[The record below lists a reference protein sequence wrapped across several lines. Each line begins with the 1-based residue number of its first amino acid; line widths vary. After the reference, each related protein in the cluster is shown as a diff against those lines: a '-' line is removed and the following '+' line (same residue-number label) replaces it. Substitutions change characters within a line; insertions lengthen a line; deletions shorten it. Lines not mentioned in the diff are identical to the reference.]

1 MATIFYEEKKNM
13 DKIFDQAKDKNVA
26 ALIIYAKPAADNK
39 AYVDS
44 KCRTQ
49 FKTSAL
55 KDAFLK
61 RALVCIGDDFF
72 VPISYTESE
81 NIGTVVCAKAGTTTG
96 TVDTVA
102 LAAAAD

>member
-1 MATIFYEEKKNM
+1 M

-26 ALIIYAKPAADNK
+26 ALVIYAKATADNK

-44 KCRTQ
+44 ECKTQ

-61 RALVCIGDDFF
+61 RALVCVGTDYF
-72 VPISYTESE
+72 VPVSYTESN
-81 NIGTVVCAKAGTTTG
+81 NIGTVNYAKAGTTAG
-96 TVDTVA
+96 TAATVA
-102 LAAAAD
+102 LAAVAG

>member
-1 MATIFYEEKKNM
+1 M

-26 ALIIYAKPAADNK
+26 ALVIYAKTAEDNK

-44 KCRTQ
+44 ACKTQ

-61 RALVCIGDDFF
+61 RALVCVGTDYFAP
-72 VPISYTESE
+72 VSYTESE
-81 NIGTVVCAKAGTTTG
+81 SVGTVTYAKAGTQAGSAATI
-96 TVDTVA
+96 A
-102 LAAAAD
+102 LAAVAD

>member
-1 MATIFYEEKKNM
+1 M

-26 ALIIYAKPAADNK
+26 ALVIYAKSTADNK

-44 KCRTQ
+44 EYKVQ

-61 RALVCIGDDFF
+61 RALVCVDTNYFA
-72 VPISYTESE
+72 PISYVEASG
-81 NIGTVVCAKAGTTTG
+81 IGKVTYAKDGSSTG
-96 TVDTVA
+96 TAATVA
-102 LAAAAD
+102 LAALAD